1 MIYLELL
8 WTFFKIG
15 AFTFGG
21 GYAMLPLIQSEV
33 INRRWLTEQ
42 ELVDFLAVSE
52 STPGSFAVNVAT
64 YVGTEVG
71 GLLGAFVATAG
82 VVLPSFA
89 IILVVAGFF
98 AKLKS
103 NKIVEGCM
111 TGLRPTVVGLIGAAV
126 ISVGRTAFFPDG
138 LSGSVALSS
147 VFGYRFW
154 CSAAIFALMLLLIK
168 KKAHPIL
175 IILIS
180 ALLGVAVGY
189 AGEFFLSV
197 SP

>member
-33 INRRWLTEQ
+33 INKSWLTEQ

-71 GLLGAFVATAG
+71 GLLGAFAATAG

-89 IILVVAGFF
+89 IILVVAAFF
-98 AKLKS
+98 AKFKS
-103 NKIVEGCM
+103 NKTVEGCM
-111 TGLRPTVVGLIGAAV
+111 TGLRPAVVGLIGAAV
-126 ISVGRTAFFPDG
+126 ISVGKTVFFPDG
-138 LSGSVALSS
+138 LPDFGELSS
-147 VFGYRFW
+147 AFGYRFW

-168 KKAHPIL
+168 KKLHPIL
-175 IILIS
+175 IILLS
-180 ALLGVAVGY
+180 ALLGVVVGY
-189 AGEFFLSV
+189 AGESV
-197 SP
+197 LL